1 MKAFGMK
8 RVESVFC
15 QLDKNEFWKIR
26 ECIWANLF
34 YIVEAELEVGQNW
47 KFVKRVWLDREHLGK
62 ERKLAGLISTFVFN
76 LEISPE
82 LPSLSTRL
90 SVGWF

>member
-8 RVESVFC
+8 RCESVFL
-15 QLDKNEFWKIR
+15 QLERIEFRKIR

-34 YIVEAELEVGQNW
+34 HIVEGERKMGQKR
-47 KFVKRVWLDREHLGK
+47 KFVKRIPLNREHLGK